1 MSYPIRTYCSTFLI
15 SKLLK
20 LVKSITLK
28 VSIKIIQ
35 LFQSFIDNYER
46 AEQLVNKKQR
56 ACCSGGHY
64 NLAL

>member
-15 SKLLK
+15 SQFLK

-28 VSIKIIQ
+28 VIIKIIQ

-46 AEQLVNKKQR
+46 AEQLVNKKRR
-56 ACCSGGHY
+56 AFYSGGHY
-64 NLAL
+64 ELAL